1 MNKTKQNKT
10 TTTISLTNLL
20 SFKLFIALLSLTLFS
35 ISCSNEGTT
44 GGDTGGNYNYF
55 SVSEEW
61 NNSKDITLANS
72 SVSTAGTVG
81 FNVYGS
87 TSYSVSIESVD
98 SGSNPLILDASDF
111 SYTESTKELTLS
123 YSGLNKISSASLTT
137 KQKYQ
142 YTITFKFTD
151 YISEDTKTLDVKVN
165 LIKAQMIGK
174 TDIVNMMKNAQYS
187 ETSTKT
193 AGKII
198 FSTGASIAEFDFSTG
213 ATFSSSTPNFSSTAS
228 MTALANMTLNA
239 SSEAFSVA
247 NAIAQS
253 TQFKEYF
260 GSSVF
265 SDMDYDSTAPSISS
279 DKKECTFTIKFKKVK
294 SGYALSSEV
303 SRLTTSGLTI
313 RLILKDSTVSG
324 KNYTAIWQ

>member
-1 MNKTKQNKT
+1 M
-10 TTTISLTNLL
+10 
-20 SFKLFIALLSLTLFS
+20 LFS
-35 ISCSNEGTT
+35 VSCSNEGTT

-55 SVSEEW
+55 SVSEDW

-98 SGSNPLILDASDF
+98 SGSNPLNLVAGDF

-123 YSGLNKISSASLTT
+123 YSGRNKISSASLTA

-142 YTITFKFTD
+142 YTIIFKFTD

-165 LIKAQMIGK
+165 LIKAQIITK
-174 TDIVNMMKNAQYS
+174 NDIENMMKSVKNSDGMFGSQKNG
-187 ETSTKT
+187 EILFFDGGTTT
-193 AGKII
+193 
-198 FSTGASIAEFDFSTG
+198 FDFKS
-213 ATFSSSTPNFSSTAS
+213 ATFSGSSPNFSATGTTTTTSGSVTHTAS
-228 MTALANMTLNA
+228 RKTFSLAD
-239 SSEAFSVA
+239 
-247 NAIAQS
+247 AIAGT
-253 TQFKEYF
+253 TQYKTYF
-260 GSSVF
+260 SSSVF
-265 SDMDYDSTAPSISS
+265 DIDYDSTPPTISA
-279 DKKECTFTIKFKKVK
+279 DKKTCTFTLKFKKLQ

>member
-1 MNKTKQNKT
+1 M
-10 TTTISLTNLL
+10 
-20 SFKLFIALLSLTLFS
+20 LFS
-35 ISCSNEGTT
+35 VSCSNEGTT

-55 SVSEEW
+55 SVSEDW

-123 YSGLNKISSASLTT
+123 YSGLNKISSASLTA
-137 KQKYQ
+137 KQKYP
-142 YTITFKFTD
+142 YTIKFKFTD
-151 YISEDTKTLDVKVN
+151 YASEDTKNVDVTVN
-165 LIKAQMIGK
+165 LIKAQIITK

-239 SSEAFSVA
+239 SSKAFSVA

-265 SDMDYDSTAPSISS
+265 SDMDYNSTPPTISA
-279 DKKECTFTIKFKKVK
+279 DKKTCTFTLKFKKVK

-313 RLILKDSTVSG
+313 GLTLIDSTVSG

>member
-1 MNKTKQNKT
+1 M
-10 TTTISLTNLL
+10 
-20 SFKLFIALLSLTLFS
+20 LFS
-35 ISCSNEGTT
+35 VSCSNEGTT

-61 NNSKDITLANS
+61 NNSRDITLANS
-72 SVSTAGTVG
+72 VVSTAGTVG

-87 TSYSVSIESVD
+87 TSYTVSIESVD

-111 SYTESTKELTLS
+111 SYTESTKELTLTH
-123 YSGLNKISSASLTT
+123 SGKNKFQNASASLTA

-142 YTITFKFTD
+142 YTITFKFKD

-239 SSEAFSVA
+239 SSKAFSVA

-265 SDMDYDSTAPSISS
+265 DIDYDSTLPTISGK
-279 DKKECTFTIKFKKVK
+279 DCTFTLKFKKLN

-313 RLILKDSTVSG
+313 GFTLGANASWK
-324 KNYTAIWQ
+324 

>member
-1 MNKTKQNKT
+1 M
-10 TTTISLTNLL
+10 
-20 SFKLFIALLSLTLFS
+20 LFS
-35 ISCSNEGTT
+35 VSCSNEGTT

-55 SVSEEW
+55 SVSEKW

-98 SGSNPLILDASDF
+98 SGSNPLNLVAGDF

-123 YSGLNKISSASLTT
+123 YSGRNKISSASLTA

-142 YTITFKFTD
+142 YTIIFKFTD

-165 LIKAQMIGK
+165 LIKAQIITK
-174 TDIVNMMKNAQYS
+174 NDIENMMKSVKNSDGMFGSQKNG
-187 ETSTKT
+187 EILFFDGGTTT
-193 AGKII
+193 
-198 FSTGASIAEFDFSTG
+198 FDFKS
-213 ATFSSSTPNFSSTAS
+213 ATFSGSSPNFSATGTTTTTSGSVTHTAS
-228 MTALANMTLNA
+228 RKTFSLAD
-239 SSEAFSVA
+239 
-247 NAIAQS
+247 AIAGT
-253 TQFKEYF
+253 TQYKTYF
-260 GSSVF
+260 SSSVF
-265 SDMDYDSTAPSISS
+265 DIDYDSTPPTISA
-279 DKKECTFTIKFKKVK
+279 DKKTCTFTLKFKKVK

-313 RLILKDSTVSG
+313 GLTLKDDG
-324 KNYTAIWQ
+324 NKTARWK

>member
-1 MNKTKQNKT
+1 MNKT

-20 SFKLFIALLSLTLFS
+20 SFKLFIALLSLMLFS
-35 ISCSNEGTT
+35 VSCSNEGTT

-72 SVSTAGTVG
+72 VVSTAATVG
-81 FNVYGS
+81 FSVYGS
-87 TSYSVSIESVD
+87 TSYTVSIESVD
-98 SGSNPLILDASDF
+98 SGSNPLNLVAGDF
-111 SYTESTKELTLS
+111 DYTESTKTLTLS
-123 YSGLNKISSASLTT
+123 YSGRNKISSASLTA

-165 LIKAQMIGK
+165 LIKAQIITK
-174 TDIVNMMKNAQYS
+174 TDIVNMMKNVKNSDGIYG
-187 ETSTKT
+187 
-193 AGKII
+193 GKNNGEIVFEGNGI
-198 FSTGASIAEFDFSTG
+198 PTTFSFAS
-213 ATFSSSTPNFSSTAS
+213 ATFSSSTPNFSSTG
-228 MTALANMTLNA
+228 TTTFLNSSIEITA
-239 SSEAFSVA
+239 SSKIFSLA
-247 NAIAQS
+247 YAIAET

-265 SDMDYDSTAPSISS
+265 SDMDYNSTTPTISA
-279 DKKECTFTIKFKKVK
+279 DKKTCTFTLKFKKVK
-294 SGYALSSEV
+294 SGYALSSEI

-313 RLILKDSTVSG
+313 GLTLKDDGS
-324 KNYTAIWQ
+324 KTARWK

>member
-1 MNKTKQNKT
+1 M
-10 TTTISLTNLL
+10 
-20 SFKLFIALLSLTLFS
+20 LFS
-35 ISCSNEGTT
+35 VSCSNEGTT

-123 YSGLNKISSASLTT
+123 YSGLNKISSASLTA

-151 YISEDTKTLDVKVN
+151 YISEDTKNLDVKVN
-165 LIKAQMIGK
+165 LIKAQIITK
-174 TDIVNMMKNAQYS
+174 TDIVNMMKNVKNSDGIYG
-187 ETSTKT
+187 
-193 AGKII
+193 GKNNGEIVFEGNGI
-198 FSTGASIAEFDFSTG
+198 PTTFSFAT
-213 ATFSSSTPNFSSTAS
+213 ATFSSSTPNFSSTG
-228 MTALANMTLNA
+228 TTTFLNSSIEITA
-239 SSEAFSVA
+239 SSKIFSLA
-247 NAIAQS
+247 YAIAET

-265 SDMDYDSTAPSISS
+265 SDMDYNSTPPTISG
-279 DKKECTFTIKFKKVK
+279 KTCTFTLKFKKVK

-313 RLILKDSTVSG
+313 GLTLKDDGS
-324 KNYTAIWQ
+324 KTARWK

>member
-1 MNKTKQNKT
+1 M
-10 TTTISLTNLL
+10 
-20 SFKLFIALLSLTLFS
+20 LFS
-35 ISCSNEGTT
+35 VSCSNEGTT

-123 YSGLNKISSASLTT
+123 YSGLNKISSASLTA

-151 YISEDTKTLDVKVN
+151 YASEDTKNVDVTVN
-165 LIKAQMIGK
+165 LIKAQMITK
-174 TDIVNMMKNAQYS
+174 TDIQNMIRAVKYKEGGLLIGGTPNTGEIIIGDGMPTKFSFANAS
-187 ETSTKT
+187 
-193 AGKII
+193 
-198 FSTGASIAEFDFSTG
+198 
-213 ATFSSSTPNFSSTAS
+213 FSSSTPNFNSTGETTFLSSNIEMTAS
-228 MTALANMTLNA
+228 SRAYSLASAIWETTL
-239 SSEAFSVA
+239 FG
-247 NAIAQS
+247 
-253 TQFKEYF
+253 TYF
-260 GSSVF
+260 GGWF
-265 SDMDYDSTAPSISS
+265 DIDYDSTPPSISS
-279 DKKECTFTIKFKKVK
+279 SKKDCTFTLKFKKLK

-303 SRLTTSGLTI
+303 AHLMTSGLTI
-313 RLILKDSTVSG
+313 RLTLKDGSVG
-324 KNYTAIWQ
+324 NNNYTATWK

>member
-1 MNKTKQNKT
+1 MNKTKQNNYHYL
-10 TTTISLTNLL
+10 LTNLL
-20 SFKLFIALLSLTLFS
+20 SFKLFIALLSLILFS

-55 SVSEEW
+55 SVSEKW

-123 YSGLNKISSASLTT
+123 YSGLTKYQAATLTA

-151 YISEDTKTLDVKVN
+151 YASEDTKNVDVTVN
-165 LIKAQMIGK
+165 LIKAQMITK
-174 TDIVNMMKNAQYS
+174 TDIENMMKSVKNS
-187 ETSTKT
+187 D
-193 AGKII
+193 
-198 FSTGASIAEFDFSTG
+198 GAFGSQKNGEILFFDGGTTTFDFTS
-213 ATFSSSTPNFSSTAS
+213 ATFSGSTPNFSATGTTITAS
-228 MTALANMTLNA
+228 GSVTHTASKKT
-239 SSEAFSVA
+239 FSLA
-247 NAIAQS
+247 NAIAGT
-253 TQFKEYF
+253 TQYKTYF
-260 GSSVF
+260 SSSVF
-265 SDMDYDSTAPSISS
+265 DIDYDSTPPTISA
-279 DKKECTFTIKFKKVK
+279 DKKTCTFTLKFKKLQ

>member
-1 MNKTKQNKT
+1 M
-10 TTTISLTNLL
+10 
-20 SFKLFIALLSLTLFS
+20 LFS
-35 ISCSNEGTT
+35 VSCSNEGTT

-123 YSGLNKISSASLTT
+123 YSGLNKISSASLTA

-151 YISEDTKTLDVKVN
+151 YISEDTKNLDVKVN
-165 LIKAQMIGK
+165 LIKAQIITK
-174 TDIVNMMKNAQYS
+174 TDIVNMMKNVKNSDGIYG
-187 ETSTKT
+187 
-193 AGKII
+193 GKNNGEIVFEGNGI
-198 FSTGASIAEFDFSTG
+198 PTTFSFAT
-213 ATFSSSTPNFSSTAS
+213 ATFSSSTPNFSSTG
-228 MTALANMTLNA
+228 TTTFLNSSIEITA
-239 SSEAFSVA
+239 SSKIFSLA
-247 NAIAQS
+247 YAIAET

-265 SDMDYDSTAPSISS
+265 SDMDYNSTPPTISA
-279 DKKECTFTIKFKKVK
+279 DKKTCTFTLKFKKVK

-313 RLILKDSTVSG
+313 GLTLKDDGS
-324 KNYTAIWQ
+324 KTARWK

>member
-1 MNKTKQNKT
+1 M
-10 TTTISLTNLL
+10 
-20 SFKLFIALLSLTLFS
+20 LFS
-35 ISCSNEGTT
+35 VSCSNEGTT

-55 SVSEEW
+55 SVSEDW

-123 YSGLNKISSASLTT
+123 YSGRNKISSASLTA

-142 YTITFKFTD
+142 YTIIFKFTD

-165 LIKAQMIGK
+165 LIKAQIITK
-174 TDIVNMMKNAQYS
+174 NDIENMMKSVKNSDGMFGSQKNG
-187 ETSTKT
+187 EILFFDGGTTT
-193 AGKII
+193 
-198 FSTGASIAEFDFSTG
+198 FDFKS
-213 ATFSSSTPNFSSTAS
+213 ATFSGSSPNFSATGTTTTTSGSVTHTAS
-228 MTALANMTLNA
+228 RKTFSLAD
-239 SSEAFSVA
+239 
-247 NAIAQS
+247 AIAGT
-253 TQFKEYF
+253 TQYKTYF
-260 GSSVF
+260 SSSVF
-265 SDMDYDSTAPSISS
+265 DIDYDSTPPTISA
-279 DKKECTFTIKFKKVK
+279 DKKTCTFTLKFKKVK

-313 RLILKDSTVSG
+313 GLTLKDDG
-324 KNYTAIWQ
+324 NKTARWK

>member
-1 MNKTKQNKT
+1 M
-10 TTTISLTNLL
+10 
-20 SFKLFIALLSLTLFS
+20 LFS

-55 SVSEEW
+55 SVSEKW

-98 SGSNPLILDASDF
+98 SGSNPLNLVAGDF

-123 YSGLNKISSASLTT
+123 YSGRNKISSASLTA

-142 YTITFKFTD
+142 YTIIFKFTD

-165 LIKAQMIGK
+165 LIKAQIITK
-174 TDIVNMMKNAQYS
+174 NDIENMMKSVKNSDGMFGSQKNG
-187 ETSTKT
+187 EILFFDGGTTT
-193 AGKII
+193 
-198 FSTGASIAEFDFSTG
+198 FDFKS
-213 ATFSSSTPNFSSTAS
+213 ATFSGSSPNFSATGTTTTTSGSVTHTAS
-228 MTALANMTLNA
+228 RKTFSLAD
-239 SSEAFSVA
+239 
-247 NAIAQS
+247 AIAGT
-253 TQFKEYF
+253 TQYKTYF
-260 GSSVF
+260 SSSVF
-265 SDMDYDSTAPSISS
+265 DIDYDSTPPTISA
-279 DKKECTFTIKFKKVK
+279 DKKTCTFTLKFKKVK

-313 RLILKDSTVSG
+313 GLTLKDDG
-324 KNYTAIWQ
+324 NKTARWK